1 MSTSYSIDS
10 SKSFMIAMQSMID
23 TVDKL
28 NIKPG
33 TYTPDIDNEVKK
45 TGREKNEG
53 TKLAVLAQDRNKWDD
68 IYDQFND
75 VSFENLQK
83 VIKSYKSSNSNNNL
97 YKEFGK
103 LVDLAHSLLPRDVFT
118 ESLLQIVYNND
129 SNALEKELMDFL
141 GASNIELI
149 SFLIQN
155 QSTIK
160 SIPLEETMFMIQDVA
175 NPNKRLTQEGIRNQV
190 LENAARAKNPK
201 LDAAQKIIKYAH
213 VYRKYESNTS
223 SALSIGGQKFALPV
237 GTTRMTYQTHEE
249 IIIPA
254 PNPEKNKSFLYT
266 KLLKIKD
273 LDFLCRSVF
282 KYETLNQIQTLVY
295 PVAYSTNENMLICA
309 PTGAGKT
316 DIALLTI
323 LNAIKQY
330 STTTGEGELDI
341 QYDDFKVIYVAPLKA
356 LAAEIVSK
364 FSQKLSIFDIKVR
377 ELTGDMQMTKA

>member
-201 LDAAQKIIKYAH
+201 LDAAQKIIK
-213 VYRKYESNTS
+213 
-223 SALSIGGQKFALPV
+223 
-237 GTTRMTYQTHEE
+237 
-249 IIIPA
+249 
-254 PNPEKNKSFLYT
+254 
-266 KLLKIKD
+266 
-273 LDFLCRSVF
+273 
-282 KYETLNQIQTLVY
+282 
-295 PVAYSTNENMLICA
+295 
-309 PTGAGKT
+309 
-316 DIALLTI
+316 
-323 LNAIKQY
+323 
-330 STTTGEGELDI
+330 
-341 QYDDFKVIYVAPLKA
+341 
-356 LAAEIVSK
+356 
-364 FSQKLSIFDIKVR
+364 
-377 ELTGDMQMTKA
+377 